1 MVFSFAYDIIKLEV
15 YMFDKAIEVLKL
27 IEKKGFKAYIV
38 GGYVRDIYLSLNA
51 SDIDIATSATPKD
64 LVKIFGKN
72 VSIDENYGSTKL
84 NYKNYWFD
92 ITTFRRDIKYK
103 DSRKPTEIE
112 YVDTI
117 GEDITRRDFT
127 INTLYMDKDGNIID
141 IYDAK
146 KDINNKVI
154 KCVGNA
160 DEKIKEDALRI
171 LRAVRFATVLKFKID
186 KELEKAIKN
195 NLSNLKDLSFHRKK
209 EELNYIFRSSNYEYG
224 ISLIHKYKLNKYL
237 DISIPKLKK
246 LKQTS
251 DVLGMWAQ
259 ISYGEDYPFS
269 RLERETIGKIRE
281 MLVYNKIDNYSLYKY
296 GILISLTVGEI
307 LGIDKKQVLK
317 SYEELKIHSES
328 DIVLNNLDIANVLGC
343 EPSHKTRE
351 ILNDIEYKILSNKL
365 NNNKKDIEEYIKKNY
380 GG

>member
-1 MVFSFAYDIIKLEV
+1 
-15 YMFDKAIEVLKL
+15 MFDKAIEVLKI

-103 DSRKPTEIE
+103 DNRKPTEIE

-141 IYDAK
+141 VFDAK

-160 DEKIKEDALRI
+160 NEKIKEDALRI
-171 LRAVRFATVLKFKID
+171 LRTIRFATVLSFKID
-186 KELEKAIKN
+186 KDLEKAIKN

-209 EELNYIFRSSNYEYG
+209 EELNYIFRSNNYEYG
-224 ISLIHKYKLNKYL
+224 ISLIHKYKLDKYL
-237 DISIPKLKK
+237 ELSKLKK

-317 SYEELKIHSES
+317 SYEELKIHSEN
-328 DIVLNNLDIANVLGC
+328 DIVLNNLDIANILKTD
-343 EPSHKTRE
+343 PSYKTRE

-365 NNNKKDIEEYIKKNY
+365 DNTKKDIEDYIKKNY

>member
-1 MVFSFAYDIIKLEV
+1 
-15 YMFDKAIEVLKL
+15 MFEKAIEVLKI

-64 LVKIFGKN
+64 LIKIFKKN
-72 VSIDENYGSTKL
+72 VIIDENYGSTKL
-84 NYKNYWFD
+84 TYKNTCFD

-103 DSRKPTEIE
+103 DNRKPTEIE
-112 YVDTI
+112 YVDSI
-117 GEDITRRDFT
+117 GEDLNRRDFT

-141 IYDAK
+141 ILNAK

-154 KCVGNA
+154 RCVGNA
-160 DEKIKEDALRI
+160 DEKLKEDSLRI
-171 LRAVRFATVLKFKID
+171 LRAIRFATVLNFKID
-186 KELEKAIKN
+186 KELEHAIKKN
-195 NLSNLKDLSFHRKK
+195 ISTLKELSFHRKK

-224 ISLIHKYKLNKYL
+224 LELINKYKLDKHL
-237 DISIPKLKK
+237 GLSKIKK

-259 ISYGEDYPFS
+259 ISYSDEYPFS
-269 RLERETIGKIRE
+269 RLERETISKIRE
-281 MLVYNKIDNYSLYKY
+281 MLIYKKIDNYSLYKY

-307 LGIDKKQVLK
+307 LGIDKKKVLK
-317 SYEELKIHSES
+317 DYEELSIHSEE
-328 DIVLNNLDIANVLGC
+328 DIVFNNLDIANILGL
-343 EPSHKTRE
+343 EPSYKTKE
-351 ILNDIEYKILSNKL
+351 ILSDIEYKILSNKL
-365 NNNKKDIEEYIKKNY
+365 KNDKNDLKEYIIKNY

>member
-1 MVFSFAYDIIKLEV
+1 
-15 YMFDKAIEVLKL
+15 MFEKAIEVLKI

-64 LVKIFGKN
+64 LIKIFKKN
-72 VSIDENYGSTKL
+72 VIIDENYGSTKL
-84 NYKNYWFD
+84 TYKNTCFD

-103 DSRKPTEIE
+103 DNRKPTEIE

-117 GEDITRRDFT
+117 GEDLNRRDFT

-141 IYDAK
+141 VLNAK
-146 KDINNKVI
+146 KDINNKII

-160 DEKIKEDALRI
+160 DEKLKEDALRI
-171 LRAVRFATVLKFKID
+171 LRAIRFATVLNFKID
-186 KELEKAIKN
+186 KDLERAIKK
-195 NLSNLKDLSFHRKK
+195 NLSGLKSLSFHRKK
-209 EELNYIFRSSNYEYG
+209 EELNYIFRSNNYEYG
-224 ISLIHKYKLNKYL
+224 LELINKYKLDKHL
-237 DISIPKLKK
+237 GLSKIKK

-259 ISYGEDYPFS
+259 ISYSEEYPFS
-269 RLERETIGKIRE
+269 RLERETISKIRE
-281 MLVYNKIDNYSLYKY
+281 MLIYKKIDNYSLYKY

-307 LGIDKKQVLK
+307 LGIDKKKILK
-317 SYEELKIHSES
+317 DYEELSIHSEK
-328 DIVLNNLDIANVLGC
+328 DIVFDNLDIAGILGR
-343 EPSHKTRE
+343 EPSYKTKE

-365 NNNKKDIEEYIKKNY
+365 KNNEKELKEYIIKNY

>member
-1 MVFSFAYDIIKLEV
+1 
-15 YMFDKAIEVLKL
+15 MFEKAIEVIKL

-64 LVKIFGKN
+64 LIKIFKKN
-72 VSIDENYGSTKL
+72 VVIDEKYGSTKL
-84 NYKNYWFD
+84 NYKNTYFD

-103 DSRKPTEIE
+103 DNRKPTEIE

-117 GEDITRRDFT
+117 GEDLSRRDFT
-127 INTLYMDKDGNIID
+127 INTMCMDKDGNIID
-141 IYDAK
+141 VYDAK
-146 KDINNKVI
+146 KDINNKII

-160 DEKIKEDALRI
+160 NEKMSEDSLRI
-171 LRAVRFATVLKFKID
+171 LRAIRFATILNFKLD
-186 KELEKAIKN
+186 KELEKAIKK
-195 NLSNLKDLSFHRKK
+195 NLSSLKKLSFHRKK

-224 ISLIHKYKLNKYL
+224 LGLLNKYKLDKYL
-237 DISIPKLKK
+237 EISNLKK

-259 ISYGEDYPFS
+259 IKYSDNYPFS
-269 RLERETIGKIRE
+269 RLERETISKIRE
-281 MLVYNKIDNYSLYKY
+281 MLIYKKIDSYSLYKY

-307 LGIDKKQVLK
+307 LGIDKKKILK
-317 SYEELKIHSES
+317 DYEELSIHSEK
-328 DIVLNNLDIANVLGC
+328 DIVFDNLDIAGILGL
-343 EPSHKTRE
+343 EPSYKTRE
-351 ILNDIEYKILSNKL
+351 ILLDIEYKILSKKL
-365 NNNKKDIEEYIKKNY
+365 KNNEKELKEYIIRNY

>member
-1 MVFSFAYDIIKLEV
+1 
-15 YMFDKAIEVLKL
+15 MFEKAIEVIKL

-64 LVKIFGKN
+64 LIKIFKKN
-72 VSIDENYGSTKL
+72 VVIDEKYGSTKL
-84 NYKNYWFD
+84 NYKNTYFD

-103 DSRKPTEIE
+103 DNRKPTEIE

-117 GEDITRRDFT
+117 GEDLSRRDFT
-127 INTLYMDKDGNIID
+127 INTMCMDKDGNIID
-141 IYDAK
+141 VYDAK
-146 KDINNKVI
+146 KDINNKII

-160 DEKIKEDALRI
+160 NEKMSEDSLRI
-171 LRAVRFATVLKFKID
+171 LRAIRFATILNFKLD
-186 KELEKAIKN
+186 KELEKAIKK
-195 NLSNLKDLSFHRKK
+195 NLSSLKTLSFHRKK

-224 ISLIHKYKLNKYL
+224 LSLLSKYKLDKYL
-237 DISIPKLKK
+237 EISNLKK

-259 ISYGEDYPFS
+259 IKYSDNYPFS
-269 RLERETIGKIRE
+269 RLERETISKIRE
-281 MLVYNKIDNYSLYKY
+281 MLIYKKIDSYSLYKY

-307 LGIDKKQVLK
+307 LGIDKKKILK
-317 SYEELKIHSES
+317 DYEELSIHSEK
-328 DIVLNNLDIANVLGC
+328 DIVFDNLDIAGILGL
-343 EPSHKTRE
+343 EPSYKTRE
-351 ILNDIEYKILSNKL
+351 ILLDIEYKILSKKL
-365 NNNKKDIEEYIKKNY
+365 KNNEKELKEYIIRNY

>member
-1 MVFSFAYDIIKLEV
+1 
-15 YMFDKAIEVLKL
+15 MFEKAIEVIKL

-64 LVKIFGKN
+64 LIKIFKKN
-72 VSIDENYGSTKL
+72 VVIDEKYGSTKL
-84 NYKNYWFD
+84 NYKNTYFD

-103 DSRKPTEIE
+103 DNRKPTEIE

-117 GEDITRRDFT
+117 GEDLSRRDFT
-127 INTLYMDKDGNIID
+127 INTMCMDKDGNIID
-141 IYDAK
+141 VYDAK
-146 KDINNKVI
+146 KDINNKII

-160 DEKIKEDALRI
+160 NEKMSEDSLRI
-171 LRAVRFATVLKFKID
+171 LRAIRFATILNFKLD
-186 KELEKAIKN
+186 KELEKAIKK
-195 NLSNLKDLSFHRKK
+195 NLSSLKTLSFHRKK

-224 ISLIHKYKLNKYL
+224 LNLLSKFKLDKYL
-237 DISIPKLKK
+237 EISNLKK

-259 ISYGEDYPFS
+259 IKYSDNYPFS
-269 RLERETIGKIRE
+269 RLERETISKIRE
-281 MLVYNKIDNYSLYKY
+281 MLIYKKIDSYSLYKY

-307 LGIDKKQVLK
+307 LGIDKKKILK
-317 SYEELKIHSES
+317 DYEELSIHSEK
-328 DIVLNNLDIANVLGC
+328 DIVFDNLDIAGILGL
-343 EPSHKTRE
+343 EPSYKTRE
-351 ILNDIEYKILSNKL
+351 ILLDIEYKILSKKL
-365 NNNKKDIEEYIKKNY
+365 KNNEKELKEYIIRNY

>member
-1 MVFSFAYDIIKLEV
+1 
-15 YMFDKAIEVLKL
+15 MFEKAIEVLKL

-38 GGYVRDIYLSLNA
+38 GGYVRDIYLSLA
-51 SDIDIATSATPKD
+51 SSDIDIATSATPKD
-64 LVKIFGKN
+64 LVKIFKKN
-72 VSIDENYGSTKL
+72 VSIDEKYGSTKL

-103 DSRKPTEIE
+103 DNRKPTEIE

-117 GEDITRRDFT
+117 GEDLDRRDFT

-141 IYDAK
+141 VFDAK

-154 KCVGNA
+154 RSVGNA
-160 DEKIKEDALRI
+160 DEKLKEDSLRI
-171 LRAVRFATVLKFKID
+171 LRAIRFATVLNFKID
-186 KELEKAIKN
+186 KELEHAIKKN
-195 NLSNLKDLSFHRKK
+195 ISNIKDLSFHRKK
-209 EELNYIFRSSNYEYG
+209 EELNYIFRSNNYEYG
-224 ISLIHKYKLNKYL
+224 LSLIHKYKLDKYL
-237 DISIPKLKK
+237 EISKLKK

-259 ISYGEDYPFS
+259 ISYSDEYPFS

-281 MLVYNKIDNYSLYKY
+281 MLIYNKIDSYSLYKY

-307 LGIDKKQVLK
+307 LGIDKKKVLK
-317 SYEELKIHSES
+317 DYEDLKIHSEN
-328 DIVLNNLDIANVLGC
+328 DIVLNNLDNANILKT
-343 EPSHKTRE
+343 EPSHRTRE

-365 NNNKKDIEEYIKKNY
+365 KNDKKELKEYIIKNY

>member
-1 MVFSFAYDIIKLEV
+1 
-15 YMFDKAIEVLKL
+15 MFEKAIEVLKL

-38 GGYVRDIYLSLNA
+38 GGYVRDIYLSINS

-64 LVKIFGKN
+64 LIKIFKKN
-72 VSIDENYGSTKL
+72 VIIDENYGSTKL
-84 NYKNYWFD
+84 TYKNTCFD

-103 DSRKPTEIE
+103 DNRKPTEIE

-117 GEDITRRDFT
+117 GEDLNRRDFT

-141 IYDAK
+141 VLNAK
-146 KDINNKVI
+146 KDINNKII

-160 DEKIKEDALRI
+160 DEKLKEDALRI
-171 LRAVRFATVLKFKID
+171 LRAIRFATVLNFKID
-186 KELEKAIKN
+186 KDLERAIKK
-195 NLSNLKDLSFHRKK
+195 NLSGLKSLSFHRKK

-224 ISLIHKYKLNKYL
+224 LELINKYKLDKHL
-237 DISIPKLKK
+237 GLSKIKK

-259 ISYGEDYPFS
+259 ISYSEEYPFS
-269 RLERETIGKIRE
+269 RLERETISKIRE
-281 MLVYNKIDNYSLYKY
+281 MLIYKKIDNYSLYKY

-307 LGIDKKQVLK
+307 LGIDKKKILK
-317 SYEELKIHSES
+317 DYEELSIHSEK
-328 DIVLNNLDIANVLGC
+328 DIVFDNLDIAGILGR
-343 EPSHKTRE
+343 EPSYKTKE

-365 NNNKKDIEEYIKKNY
+365 KNNEKELKEYIIMNY

>member
-1 MVFSFAYDIIKLEV
+1 
-15 YMFDKAIEVLKL
+15 MFEKAIEVIKL

-64 LVKIFGKN
+64 LIKIFKKN
-72 VSIDENYGSTKL
+72 VVIDEKYGSTKL
-84 NYKNYWFD
+84 NYKNTYFD

-103 DSRKPTEIE
+103 DNRKPTEIE

-117 GEDITRRDFT
+117 GEDLSRRDFT
-127 INTLYMDKDGNIID
+127 INTMCMDKDGNIID
-141 IYDAK
+141 VYDAK
-146 KDINNKVI
+146 KDINNKII

-160 DEKIKEDALRI
+160 NEKMSEDSLRI
-171 LRAVRFATVLKFKID
+171 LRAIRFATILNFKLD
-186 KELEKAIKN
+186 KELEKAIKKN
-195 NLSNLKDLSFHRKK
+195 SSSLKTLSFHRKK

-224 ISLIHKYKLNKYL
+224 LSLLSKYKLDKYL
-237 DISIPKLKK
+237 EISNLKK

-259 ISYGEDYPFS
+259 IKYSDNYPFS
-269 RLERETIGKIRE
+269 RLERETISKIRE
-281 MLVYNKIDNYSLYKY
+281 MLIYKKIDSYSLYKY

-307 LGIDKKQVLK
+307 LGIDKKKILK
-317 SYEELKIHSES
+317 DYEELSIHSEK
-328 DIVLNNLDIANVLGC
+328 DIVFDNLDIAGILGL
-343 EPSHKTRE
+343 EPSYKTRE
-351 ILNDIEYKILSNKL
+351 ILLDIEYKILSKKL
-365 NNNKKDIEEYIKKNY
+365 KNNEKELKEYIIRNY

>member
-1 MVFSFAYDIIKLEV
+1 
-15 YMFDKAIEVLKL
+15 MFEKAIEVLKI

-64 LVKIFGKN
+64 LIKIFKKN
-72 VSIDENYGSTKL
+72 VIIDENYGSTKL
-84 NYKNYWFD
+84 TYKNTCFD

-103 DSRKPTEIE
+103 DNRKPTEIE
-112 YVDTI
+112 YVDSI
-117 GEDITRRDFT
+117 GEDLNRRDFT

-141 IYDAK
+141 ILNAK

-154 KCVGNA
+154 RCVGNA
-160 DEKIKEDALRI
+160 DEKLKEDSLRI
-171 LRAVRFATVLKFKID
+171 LRAIRFATVLNFKID
-186 KELEKAIKN
+186 KELEHAIKKN
-195 NLSNLKDLSFHRKK
+195 ISTLKELSFHRKK

-224 ISLIHKYKLNKYL
+224 LELINKYKLDKHL
-237 DISIPKLKK
+237 GLSKIKK

-259 ISYGEDYPFS
+259 ISYSEEYPFS
-269 RLERETIGKIRE
+269 RLERETISKIRE
-281 MLVYNKIDNYSLYKY
+281 MLIYKKIDNYSLYKY

-307 LGIDKKQVLK
+307 LGIDKKKVLK
-317 SYEELKIHSES
+317 DYEELSIHSEE
-328 DIVLNNLDIANVLGC
+328 DIVFNNLDIASILGL
-343 EPSHKTRE
+343 EPSYKTKE

-365 NNNKKDIEEYIKKNY
+365 KNDKKDLKEYIIKNY

>member
-1 MVFSFAYDIIKLEV
+1 
-15 YMFDKAIEVLKL
+15 MFDKAIEVLKL

-141 IYDAK
+141 VFDAK

-160 DEKIKEDALRI
+160 NEKIKEDALRI
-171 LRAVRFATVLKFKID
+171 LRAIRFATVLNFKID
-186 KELEKAIKN
+186 RDLEKAIKS

-224 ISLIHKYKLNKYL
+224 ISLIHKYRLDKYL
-237 DISIPKLKK
+237 ELSKLKK

-328 DIVLNNLDIANVLGC
+328 DIVLNNLDIANILGC
-343 EPSHKTRE
+343 EPSYKTRE
-351 ILNDIEYKILSNKL
+351 ILSDIEYKILSNKL
-365 NNNKKDIEEYIKKNY
+365 NNTKKDLEDYIKKNY

>member
-1 MVFSFAYDIIKLEV
+1 
-15 YMFDKAIEVLKL
+15 MFEKAIEVLKL

-64 LVKIFGKN
+64 LIKIFKKN
-72 VSIDENYGSTKL
+72 IIIDEKYGSTKL
-84 NYKNYWFD
+84 NYKNACFD

-103 DSRKPTEIE
+103 DNRKPSEIE

-117 GEDITRRDFT
+117 GEDLNRRDFT
-127 INTLYMDKDGNIID
+127 INTMCMDKDGNIID
-141 IYDAK
+141 VFNAK

-160 DEKIKEDALRI
+160 NEKLEEDSLRI
-171 LRAVRFATVLKFKID
+171 LRAIRFATVLNFKID
-186 KELEKAIKN
+186 KELERAIKK
-195 NLSNLKDLSFHRKK
+195 NLPSLKTLSFHRKK
-209 EELNYIFRSSNYEYG
+209 EELNYIFRSNNYEYG
-224 ISLIHKYKLNKYL
+224 ISLITKYKLDKFL
-237 DISIPKLKK
+237 EISKLKK

-259 ISYGEDYPFS
+259 ISYSDEYPFS
-269 RLERETIGKIRE
+269 RLERETIEKIRE

-307 LGIDKKQVLK
+307 LGIDKKQILK
-317 SYEELKIHSES
+317 DYEKLAIHSEE
-328 DIVLNNLDIANVLGC
+328 DMVFDNLDVAGILGR
-343 EPSHKTRE
+343 EPSYETKE
-351 ILNDIEYKILSNKL
+351 ILKDIEYKILSNKL
-365 NNNKKDIEEYIKKNY
+365 KNNEKELKEYIIKNY

>member
-1 MVFSFAYDIIKLEV
+1 
-15 YMFDKAIEVLKL
+15 MFDKAIEVLKL

-103 DSRKPTEIE
+103 DNRKPTEIE

-141 IYDAK
+141 VFEAK

-160 DEKIKEDALRI
+160 NEKIKEDALRI
-171 LRAVRFATVLKFKID
+171 LRAIRFATVLNFKID
-186 KELEKAIKN
+186 RDLEKAIKS

-209 EELNYIFRSSNYEYG
+209 EELNYIFRSSNYAYG
-224 ISLIHKYKLNKYL
+224 ISLIHKYRLDKYL
-237 DISIPKLKK
+237 ELSKLKK

-307 LGIDKKQVLK
+307 LGIDKKKVLK

-328 DIVLNNLDIANVLGC
+328 DIVLNNLDIAKVLKT
-343 EPSHKTRE
+343 EPSHKTKE
-351 ILNDIEYKILSNKL
+351 ILSDIEYKILSNKL
-365 NNNKKDIEEYIKKNY
+365 DNTKKDIEDYVKKKY

>member
-1 MVFSFAYDIIKLEV
+1 
-15 YMFDKAIEVLKL
+15 MFEKAIEVLKL

-38 GGYVRDIYLSLNA
+38 GGYVRDIYLSLA
-51 SDIDIATSATPKD
+51 SSDIDIATSATPKD
-64 LVKIFGKN
+64 LVKIFKKN
-72 VSIDENYGSTKL
+72 VSIDEKYGSTKL

-103 DSRKPTEIE
+103 DNRKPTEIE

-117 GEDITRRDFT
+117 GEDLNRRDFT

-141 IYDAK
+141 VFDAK

-154 KCVGNA
+154 RSVGNA
-160 DEKIKEDALRI
+160 DEKLKEDSLRI
-171 LRAVRFATVLKFKID
+171 LRAIRFATVLNFKID
-186 KELEKAIKN
+186 KELEHAIKKN
-195 NLSNLKDLSFHRKK
+195 ISNIKDLSFHRKK
-209 EELNYIFRSSNYEYG
+209 EELNYIFRSNNYEYG
-224 ISLIHKYKLNKYL
+224 LSLIHKYKLDKYL
-237 DISIPKLKK
+237 EISKLKK

-259 ISYGEDYPFS
+259 ISYSDEYPFS

-281 MLVYNKIDNYSLYKY
+281 MLIYNKIDSYSLYKY

-307 LGIDKKQVLK
+307 LGIDKKKVLK
-317 SYEELKIHSES
+317 DYEDLKIHSEN
-328 DIVLNNLDIANVLGC
+328 DIVLNNLDIANILKT
-343 EPSHKTRE
+343 EPSHRTRE

-365 NNNKKDIEEYIKKNY
+365 KNDKKELREYIIKNY

>member
-1 MVFSFAYDIIKLEV
+1 
-15 YMFDKAIEVLKL
+15 MFEKAIEVLKL

-38 GGYVRDIYLSLNA
+38 GGYVRDIYLSINA

-64 LVKIFGKN
+64 LIKIFKKN
-72 VSIDENYGSTKL
+72 ISIDEKYGSTKL
-84 NYKNYWFD
+84 NYKNFWFD
-92 ITTFRRDIKYK
+92 ITTFRKDIKYK
-103 DSRKPTEIE
+103 DNRKPTEIE

-117 GEDITRRDFT
+117 GEDINRRDFT

-141 IYDAK
+141 VFDAK

-154 KCVGNA
+154 KCVGSS

-171 LRAVRFATVLKFKID
+171 LRAVRFATVLNFKID
-186 KELEKAIKN
+186 KDLEKSIKKYIN
-195 NLSNLKDLSFHRKK
+195 NIKDLSFHRKK

-224 ISLIHKYKLNKYL
+224 LSLIHKYKLDKYL
-237 DISIPKLKK
+237 EISKLKK

-259 ISYGEDYPFS
+259 INYSDNYPFS
-269 RLERETIGKIRE
+269 RLERETIGNIRE

-307 LGIDKKQVLK
+307 LGIDKKNILK
-317 SYEELKIHSES
+317 SYEELKIHSEN
-328 DIVLNNLDIANVLGC
+328 DIVLNNLDIAKILNT
-343 EPSHKTRE
+343 EPSYKTRE
-351 ILNDIEYKILSNKL
+351 ILNDIEFKILSNKL
-365 NNNKKDIEEYIKKNY
+365 DNTKESIEDYIKKKY

>member
-103 DSRKPTEIE
+103 DNRKPTEIE

-224 ISLIHKYKLNKYL
+224 ISLIHKYKLDKYL
-237 DISIPKLKK
+237 DISISKLKK

-281 MLVYNKIDNYSLYKY
+281 MLVYKKIDNYSLYKY

-328 DIVLNNLDIANVLGC
+328 DIVLNNLDIANVLRC

-365 NNNKKDIEEYIKKNY
+365 NNNKKDIEEYIKKKY

>member
-1 MVFSFAYDIIKLEV
+1 
-15 YMFDKAIEVLKL
+15 MFEKAIEVLKI

-64 LVKIFGKN
+64 LIKIFKKN
-72 VSIDENYGSTKL
+72 VIIDENYGSTKL
-84 NYKNYWFD
+84 TYKNTCFD

-103 DSRKPTEIE
+103 DNRKPTEIE
-112 YVDTI
+112 YVDSI
-117 GEDITRRDFT
+117 GEDLNRRDFT

-141 IYDAK
+141 ILNAK

-154 KCVGNA
+154 RCVGNA
-160 DEKIKEDALRI
+160 DEKLKEDSLRI
-171 LRAVRFATVLKFKID
+171 LRAIRFATVLNFKID
-186 KELEKAIKN
+186 KELEHAIKKN
-195 NLSNLKDLSFHRKK
+195 ISTLKELSFHRKK

-224 ISLIHKYKLNKYL
+224 LELINKYKLDKHL
-237 DISIPKLKK
+237 GLSKIKK

-259 ISYGEDYPFS
+259 ISYSEEYPFS
-269 RLERETIGKIRE
+269 RLERETISKIRE
-281 MLVYNKIDNYSLYKY
+281 MLIYKKIDNYSLYKY
-296 GILISLTVGEI
+296 GILISLTMGEI
-307 LGIDKKQVLK
+307 LGIDKKKVLK
-317 SYEELKIHSES
+317 DYEELSIHSEE
-328 DIVLNNLDIANVLGC
+328 DIVFNNLDIASILGL
-343 EPSHKTRE
+343 EPSYKTKE

-365 NNNKKDIEEYIKKNY
+365 KNDKNDLKEYIIKNY

>member
-1 MVFSFAYDIIKLEV
+1 
-15 YMFDKAIEVLKL
+15 MFEKAIEVLKL

-38 GGYVRDIYLSLNA
+38 GGYVRDIYLSINA

-64 LVKIFGKN
+64 LVKIFKKN
-72 VSIDENYGSTKL
+72 VSIDEKYGSTKL
-84 NYKNYWFD
+84 NYKNFWFD
-92 ITTFRRDIKYK
+92 ITTFRKDIKYK
-103 DSRKPTEIE
+103 DNRKPTEIE

-141 IYDAK
+141 VFDAK

-154 KCVGNA
+154 KCVGQA
-160 DEKIKEDALRI
+160 DDKIKEDSLRI
-171 LRAVRFATVLKFKID
+171 LRAIRFATVLNFKID
-186 KELEKAIKN
+186 KDLERAIKKYIKN
-195 NLSNLKDLSFHRKK
+195 IKDLSFHRKK

-224 ISLIHKYKLNKYL
+224 ISLIHKYKLDRYL
-237 DISIPKLKK
+237 EISNLKK
-246 LKQTS
+246 IKQTS

-259 ISYGEDYPFS
+259 INYGEEYPFS
-269 RLERETIGKIRE
+269 RLERETISKIRE
-281 MLVYNKIDNYSLYKY
+281 MLVYNKIDNFSLYKY

-307 LGIDKKQVLK
+307 LGIDKKNILK

-328 DIVLNNLDIANVLGC
+328 DIVLNNFDIAKILNT
-343 EPSHKTRE
+343 EPSYKTKE
-351 ILNDIEYKILSNKL
+351 ILNDIEYKLLSNKL
-365 NNNKKDIEEYIKKNY
+365 ENTKELLEDYVKNKY

>member
-1 MVFSFAYDIIKLEV
+1 
-15 YMFDKAIEVLKL
+15 MFEKAIEVLKI

-38 GGYVRDIYLSLNA
+38 GGYVRDIYLSLNS

-64 LVKIFGKN
+64 LIKIFKKN
-72 VSIDENYGSTKL
+72 VIIDENYGSTKL
-84 NYKNYWFD
+84 TYKNTCFD

-103 DSRKPTEIE
+103 DNRKPTEIE

-117 GEDITRRDFT
+117 GEDLNRRDFT

-141 IYDAK
+141 VLNAK
-146 KDINNKVI
+146 KDINNKII

-160 DEKIKEDALRI
+160 DEKLKEDALRI
-171 LRAVRFATVLKFKID
+171 LRAIRFATVLNFKID
-186 KELEKAIKN
+186 KDLERAIKK
-195 NLSNLKDLSFHRKK
+195 NLSGLKSLSFHRKK
-209 EELNYIFRSSNYEYG
+209 EELNYIFRSNNYEYG
-224 ISLIHKYKLNKYL
+224 LELINKYKLDKHL
-237 DISIPKLKK
+237 GLSKIKK

-259 ISYGEDYPFS
+259 ISYSEEYPFS
-269 RLERETIGKIRE
+269 RLERETISKIRE
-281 MLVYNKIDNYSLYKY
+281 MLIYKKIDNYSLYKY

-307 LGIDKKQVLK
+307 LGIDKKKILK
-317 SYEELKIHSES
+317 DYEELSIHSEK
-328 DIVLNNLDIANVLGC
+328 DIVFDNLDIAGILGR
-343 EPSHKTRE
+343 EPSYKTKE

-365 NNNKKDIEEYIKKNY
+365 KNNEKELKEYIIKNY

>member
-1 MVFSFAYDIIKLEV
+1 
-15 YMFDKAIEVLKL
+15 MFEKAIEVLKI

-64 LVKIFGKN
+64 LIKIFKKN
-72 VSIDENYGSTKL
+72 VIIDENYGSTKL
-84 NYKNYWFD
+84 TYKNTCFD

-103 DSRKPTEIE
+103 DNRKPTEIE
-112 YVDTI
+112 YVDSI
-117 GEDITRRDFT
+117 GEDLNRRDFT

-141 IYDAK
+141 ILNAK

-154 KCVGNA
+154 RCVGNA
-160 DEKIKEDALRI
+160 DEKLKEDSLRI
-171 LRAVRFATVLKFKID
+171 LRAIRFATVLNFKID
-186 KELEKAIKN
+186 KELEHAIKKN
-195 NLSNLKDLSFHRKK
+195 ISTLKELSFHRKK

-224 ISLIHKYKLNKYL
+224 LELINKYKLDKHL
-237 DISIPKLKK
+237 GLSKIKK

-259 ISYGEDYPFS
+259 ISYSEEYPFS
-269 RLERETIGKIRE
+269 RLERETISKIRE
-281 MLVYNKIDNYSLYKY
+281 MLIYKKIDNYSLYKY

-307 LGIDKKQVLK
+307 LGIDKKKVLK
-317 SYEELKIHSES
+317 DYEELSIHSEE
-328 DIVLNNLDIANVLGC
+328 DIVFNNLDIASILGL
-343 EPSHKTRE
+343 EPSYKTKE
-351 ILNDIEYKILSNKL
+351 ILSDIEYKILSNKL
-365 NNNKKDIEEYIKKNY
+365 KNDKKDLKEYIIKNY

>member
-1 MVFSFAYDIIKLEV
+1 
-15 YMFDKAIEVLKL
+15 MFEKAIEVIKL

-38 GGYVRDIYLSLNA
+38 GGYVRDIYLSINS

-64 LVKIFGKN
+64 LIKIFKKN
-72 VSIDENYGSTKL
+72 VIIDEKYGSTKL
-84 NYKNYWFD
+84 NYKNVCFD

-103 DSRKPTEIE
+103 DNRKPTEIE

-117 GEDITRRDFT
+117 GEDLNRRDFT

-141 IYDAK
+141 VLNAK

-160 DEKIKEDALRI
+160 DAKLKEDALRI
-171 LRAVRFATVLKFKID
+171 LRAIRFATVLNFKID
-186 KELEKAIKN
+186 KDLERAIKK
-195 NLSNLKDLSFHRKK
+195 NLSNLKALSFHRKK
-209 EELNYIFRSSNYEYG
+209 EELNYIFRSNNYEYG
-224 ISLIHKYKLNKYL
+224 ISLINKYKLDKYL
-237 DISIPKLKK
+237 EISRLKK

-259 ISYGEDYPFS
+259 ISYSDNYPFS
-269 RLERETIGKIRE
+269 RLERETIEKIRE

-307 LGIDKKQVLK
+307 LGIDKKKILK
-317 SYEELKIHSES
+317 SYEELSIHSEE
-328 DIVLNNLDIANVLGC
+328 DIVFDNLDIAGMLGR
-343 EPSHKTRE
+343 EPSYKTKQ

-365 NNNKKDIEEYIKKNY
+365 KNNEKELKEYIIKNY

>member
-1 MVFSFAYDIIKLEV
+1 
-15 YMFDKAIEVLKL
+15 MFDKAIEVIKL

-38 GGYVRDIYLSLNA
+38 GGYVRDIYLSLA
-51 SDIDIATSATPKD
+51 TSDIDIATSATPKD
-64 LVKIFGKN
+64 LVKIFKKN
-72 VSIDENYGSTKL
+72 INIDEKYGSTKL

-103 DSRKPTEIE
+103 DNRKPTEIE
-112 YVDTI
+112 YVDTV
-117 GEDITRRDFT
+117 GEDINRRDFT

-141 IYDAK
+141 IFNAK

-154 KCVGNA
+154 KCVGNS

-171 LRAVRFATVLKFKID
+171 LRAIRFATVLNFRID
-186 KELEKAIKN
+186 KELEKSIKKYAN
-195 NLSNLKDLSFHRKK
+195 NLKDLSFHRKK
-209 EELNYIFRSSNYEYG
+209 EELNYIFRSNNYEYG
-224 ISLIHKYKLNKYL
+224 ISLIMKYKLDKYL
-237 DISIPKLKK
+237 EISNLKK

-259 ISYGEDYPFS
+259 INYGEEYPFS

-281 MLVYNKIDNYSLYKY
+281 MLIYKKIDNYSLYKY
-296 GILISLTVGEI
+296 DILISLTVGEI
-307 LGIDKKQVLK
+307 LGVDKKKVLK
-317 SYEELKIHSES
+317 NYEELKIHSER
-328 DIVLNNLDIANVLGC
+328 DIVLNNLDIAKILDT
-343 EPSHKTRE
+343 EPSYKTRE

-365 NNNKKDIEEYIKKNY
+365 ENNKVEIEKYIKKNY

>member
-1 MVFSFAYDIIKLEV
+1 
-15 YMFDKAIEVLKL
+15 MFEKAIEVLKI

-38 GGYVRDIYLSLNA
+38 GGYVRDIYLSINS

-64 LVKIFGKN
+64 LIKIFKKN
-72 VSIDENYGSTKL
+72 VIIDENYGSTKL
-84 NYKNYWFD
+84 TYKNTCFD

-103 DSRKPTEIE
+103 DNRKPTEIE

-117 GEDITRRDFT
+117 GEDLNRRDFT

-141 IYDAK
+141 VLNAK
-146 KDINNKVI
+146 KDINNKII

-160 DEKIKEDALRI
+160 DEKLKEDALRI
-171 LRAVRFATVLKFKID
+171 LRAIRFATVLNFKID
-186 KELEKAIKN
+186 KDLERAIKK
-195 NLSNLKDLSFHRKK
+195 NLSGLKSLSFHRKK

-224 ISLIHKYKLNKYL
+224 LELINKYKLDKHL
-237 DISIPKLKK
+237 GLSKIKK

-259 ISYGEDYPFS
+259 ISYSEEYPFS
-269 RLERETIGKIRE
+269 RLERETISKIRE
-281 MLVYNKIDNYSLYKY
+281 MLIYKKIDNYSLYKY

-307 LGIDKKQVLK
+307 LGIDKKKILK
-317 SYEELKIHSES
+317 DYEELSIHSEK
-328 DIVLNNLDIANVLGC
+328 DIVFDNLDIAGILGR
-343 EPSHKTRE
+343 EPSYKTKE

-365 NNNKKDIEEYIKKNY
+365 KNNEKELKEYIIKNY

>member
-1 MVFSFAYDIIKLEV
+1 
-15 YMFDKAIEVLKL
+15 MFEKAIEVLKI

-64 LVKIFGKN
+64 LIKIFKKN
-72 VSIDENYGSTKL
+72 VIIDENYGSTKL
-84 NYKNYWFD
+84 TYKNTCFD

-103 DSRKPTEIE
+103 DNRKPTEIE
-112 YVDTI
+112 YVDSI
-117 GEDITRRDFT
+117 GEDLNRRDFT

-141 IYDAK
+141 ILNAK

-154 KCVGNA
+154 RCVGNA
-160 DEKIKEDALRI
+160 DEKLKEDSLRI
-171 LRAVRFATVLKFKID
+171 LRAIRFATVLNFKID
-186 KELEKAIKN
+186 KELEHAIKKN
-195 NLSNLKDLSFHRKK
+195 ISTLKELSFHRKK

-224 ISLIHKYKLNKYL
+224 LELINKYKLDKHL
-237 DISIPKLKK
+237 GLSKIKK

-259 ISYGEDYPFS
+259 ISYSEEYPFS
-269 RLERETIGKIRE
+269 RLERETISKIRE
-281 MLVYNKIDNYSLYKY
+281 MLIYKKIDNYSLYKY

-307 LGIDKKQVLK
+307 LGIDKKKVLK
-317 SYEELKIHSES
+317 DYEELSIHSEE
-328 DIVLNNLDIANVLGC
+328 DIVFNNLDIASILGL
-343 EPSHKTRE
+343 EPSYKTKE

-365 NNNKKDIEEYIKKNY
+365 KNDKNDLKEYIIKNY

>member
-1 MVFSFAYDIIKLEV
+1 
-15 YMFDKAIEVLKL
+15 MFEKAIEVLKI

-64 LVKIFGKN
+64 LIKIFKKN
-72 VSIDENYGSTKL
+72 VIIDENYGSTKL
-84 NYKNYWFD
+84 TYKNTCFD

-103 DSRKPTEIE
+103 DNRKPTEIE
-112 YVDTI
+112 YVDSI
-117 GEDITRRDFT
+117 GEDLNRRDFT

-141 IYDAK
+141 ILNAK

-154 KCVGNA
+154 RCVGNA
-160 DEKIKEDALRI
+160 DEKLKEDSLRI
-171 LRAVRFATVLKFKID
+171 LRAIRFATVLNFKID
-186 KELEKAIKN
+186 KELEHAIKKN
-195 NLSNLKDLSFHRKK
+195 ISTLKELSFHRKK

-224 ISLIHKYKLNKYL
+224 LELINKYKLDKHL
-237 DISIPKLKK
+237 GLSKIKK

-259 ISYGEDYPFS
+259 ISYSEEYPFS
-269 RLERETIGKIRE
+269 RLERETISKIRE
-281 MLVYNKIDNYSLYKY
+281 MLIYKKIDNYSLYKY

-307 LGIDKKQVLK
+307 LGIDKKKVLK
-317 SYEELKIHSES
+317 DYEELSIHSEE
-328 DIVLNNLDIANVLGC
+328 DIVFNNLDIANILGL
-343 EPSHKTRE
+343 EPSYKTKE
-351 ILNDIEYKILSNKL
+351 ILSDIEYKILSNKL
-365 NNNKKDIEEYIKKNY
+365 KNDKNDLKEYIIKNY